1 MLGRTDFV
9 CFIRVSDFIQ
19 SNVTY
24 KVSPTTHR
32 SPWSHIAIWSRETA
46 CQTAVISC
54 LWGRNFSLCRGK
66 LPRGSQFPLFVFCQD
81 QKMLLI
87 KIGNIYFYEYCVW
100 FIRLKDHCLSPKR
113 EWKSPIG
120 QRDLASLEKIDLG
133 KIIFPLKFICT
144 K

>member
-54 LWGRNFSLCRGK
+54 LWVGISLFAEENFQEEASF
-66 LPRGSQFPLFVFCQD
+66 SLFVFCQD

-100 FIRLKDHCLSPKR
+100 FILLKDHCLSPKR